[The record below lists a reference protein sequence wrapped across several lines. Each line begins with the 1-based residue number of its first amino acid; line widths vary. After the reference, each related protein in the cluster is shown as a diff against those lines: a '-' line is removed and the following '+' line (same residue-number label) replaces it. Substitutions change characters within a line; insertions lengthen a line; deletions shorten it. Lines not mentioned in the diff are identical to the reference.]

1 VGPRRLM
8 TISGYTAYKLSSYRP
23 KPAIFIFSEE
33 SHMLATLNLVWGVQ
47 CFYYDKFTTT
57 DDTIHDVIEIL
68 KSGGFLK
75 TGELVVNTGSMP
87 IGARLRTNMLKVTV
101 VE

>member
-1 VGPRRLM
+1 M

-23 KPAIFIFSEE
+23 DPAIYIFSAEPR
-33 SHMLATLNLVWGVQ
+33 MLATLKMVWGVQ

-68 KSGGFLK
+68 KEAGHLK
-75 TGELVVNTGSMP
+75 KGDVVVNTASMP
-87 IGARLRTNMLKVTV
+87 MEKRLMTNMMKVTI